1 MSYAILRTEKLKTM
15 GNIAASLS
23 HTYRTRPTHNADPN
37 RTVNNEHDLKT
48 AGQVM
53 DGIKN
58 RLPEKTRSNAVLCI
72 EYLITMSPDWSG
84 LGTEKEADF
93 FKRSVEWLKQKHGA
107 ENVISTSI
115 HRDETTP
122 HLVAY
127 VVPIDERGKLNAR
140 EFLGGR
146 AKLSKMQTDFHDQV
160 KDLGLE
166 RGLEGSK
173 ARHTTIKD
181 FYSEIQKPALAAKKP
196 RVLEIEQRL
205 EVPEVG
211 FWGYV
216 GATKKE
222 YASHAQLAAYYFA
235 QQQADAYAADVG
247 AQFSQMQIT
256 FEKKLT
262 AERLKAEK
270 SEKAYKRAVHE
281 LEALKKKYAVFEELH
296 QLWPSDFE
304 EVERIATEDVAERK
318 RAKAENEKIKEM
330 QRQEKEREHARE
342 LERKIEAQK
351 QKEAEFKKKLVV
363 KKEQRLDAQHEAFL
377 ERLKRCQSEPER
389 QTVMHLFS
397 EKKAAFT
404 ADPLRV
410 MDEVKRSDFGELNL
424 FYKGCIS
431 LFRVK
436 NASDFDFFLDHLTK
450 AFDELAPSYGGAG
463 AAQGPTT
470 RKVCAATSTWL
481 DTLLD
486 RYGSKY
492 EKKAE
497 ALREH
502 LHACEEKAE
511 KSIFEHILYDYQ
523 TKERIAK
530 NKAEMATIAPSPA
543 LEKSRDKDDLEGPS
557 F

>member
-93 FKRSVEWLKQKHGA
+93 FKRSVEWLKQRHGA

-127 VVPIDERGKLNAR
+127 VVPIDLKGKLNAR

-256 FEKKLT
+256 FEKKLI

-281 LEALKKKYAVFEELH
+281 LQALKKKYAVFEELY

-318 RAKAENEKIKEM
+318 RIKAENEKIK
-330 QRQEKEREHARE
+330 QIKKQEKEREHARE

-351 QKEAEFKKKLVV
+351 QKEADFKKNLVV
-363 KKEQRLDAQHEAFL
+363 KKEQWLDAQYDAAL
-377 ERLKRCQSEPER
+377 ERFKRCQSEPER

-404 ADPLRV
+404 ADPLKI
-410 MDEVKRSDFGELNL
+410 MDEVKRSDFGELNPL
-424 FYKGCIS
+424 YKGCIS

-436 NASDFDFFLDHLTK
+436 NEEDFGFFLDHLTK
-450 AFDELAPSYGGAG
+450 AFGELAPSYCGAG
-463 AAQGPTT
+463 AAQGPIT
-470 RKVCAATSTWL
+470 RKVCAATSNWL
-481 DTLLD
+481 YVLLD

-511 KSIFEHILYDYQ
+511 KSIFDHVLFDYQ

-530 NKAEMATIAPSPA
+530 NKAEMATLSPSPA
-543 LEKSRDKDDLEGPS
+543 LEKSRDKDDLEGLS